1 MKIGILGQGRW
12 GITIKKLLEE
22 NNYEVLG
29 FHHTDTSWGAKLDC
43 LCVALPVQHIRE
55 TLFRFP
61 SPRCPVISL
70 SKGLEIGTGKRA
82 SEIIKD
88 VWKDAIVGALSGPNF
103 SEEILAGLP
112 AASVVAAEEVN
123 LGKFFQNIFHSKRF
137 RVYRSTDLVGVELG
151 GALKNIYAIA
161 GGLCYGL
168 KLGENAHASLL
179 TRSLSEMTRLGTA
192 AGGKTETFFGLSG
205 VGDLLLT
212 ASSMKSRNFR
222 LGARLASGVSL
233 NEATAMEPT
242 VIEGLPTTISVY
254 KSRLFAQQKKP
265 IADEI
270 YRILYEN
277 KKIHESVV
285 DLLERRVG
293 EED

>member
-12 GITIKKLLEE
+12 GKTIKKLLEE
-22 NNYEVLG
+22 NHFKPLS
-29 FHHTDTSWGAKLDC
+29 FHHTDTDWKEKLDC
-43 LCVALPVQHIRE
+43 LCVVIPVQHVRE
-55 TLFRFP
+55 TLSHFP
-61 SPRCPVISL
+61 HPQCPVISL
-70 SKGLEIGTGKRA
+70 SKGLEVSTGKRVT
-82 SEIIKD
+82 EIIKD
-88 VWKDAIVGALSGPNF
+88 IWKNAKVGALSGPNF
-103 SEEILAGLP
+103 SEEISAGLP
-112 AASVVAAEEVN
+112 AASVVAAEEEN

-137 RVYRSTDLVGVELG
+137 RVYRSTDLIGVELG

-179 TRSLSEMTRLGTA
+179 TRSLSEMTRLGIA
-192 AGGKTETFFGLSG
+192 AGGKAETFFGLSG

-222 LGARLASGVSL
+222 LGTRLASGIPL
-233 NEATAMEPT
+233 NEATSLESS
-242 VIEGLPTTISVY
+242 VIEGLPTTLSVQR
-254 KSRLFAQQKKP
+254 SFLFSKQKKP

-277 KKIHESVV
+277 KKIHESVL
-285 DLLERRVG
+285 DLLERQVG